1 MTNSISLIKATLENT
16 EAICNL
22 INTAYRGEN
31 GWTKE
36 TNIVSG
42 QRTNIEDVKSLLK
55 SENSHLM
62 IAIKN
67 TRIIACICVDR
78 NDDQAYIG
86 SFAVEPT
93 FQNSGIGKIILHLAE
108 EYAIHELGSKE
119 LVMVVISQRSEL
131 ISFYERRGYKRTG
144 EIEDYPVHLNVGT
157 PVLEG
162 LTIEYLKKFTCHAI

>member
-1 MTNSISLIKATLENT
+1 MTDSISLIKATIENA
-16 EAICNL
+16 EEICNL
-22 INTAYRGEN
+22 INTAYRGEK

-42 QRTNIEDVKSLLK
+42 KRTNIEDVKSLLK
-55 SENSHLM
+55 NENSHLM
-62 IAIKN
+62 MAIEN

-78 NDDQAYIG
+78 NENQAYIG
-86 SFAVEPT
+86 SLAVEPT
-93 FQNSGIGKIILHLAE
+93 FQNSGIGKKVLNLAE
-108 EYAIHELGSKE
+108 EYAINKLGSKE

-162 LTIEYLKKFTCHAI
+162 LTIEYLKKNT